1 MFRCWFIITNS
12 CRFCTDDDVASGW
25 SKKKTV
31 RIELKNTK
39 MLLSN
44 RREMKVVIRDNDAY
58 FNETER
64 PRVNQVWCGVAVIDR
79 RNVG

>member
-1 MFRCWFIITNS
+1 MICFDAGLS
-12 CRFCTDDDVASGW
+12 CRFRTDDDVASGW

-39 MLLSN
+39 RLLSN

-64 PRVNQVWCGVAVIDR
+64 PRVNQVWCSVFVIDR

>member
-1 MFRCWFIITNS
+1 MLVYLADS
-12 CRFCTDDDVASGW
+12 ALMMMLLVGGQ
-25 SKKKTV
+25 KKKTV

-39 MLLSN
+39 RLLSN

-64 PRVNQVWCGVAVIDR
+64 PRVNQVWCSVFVIDR